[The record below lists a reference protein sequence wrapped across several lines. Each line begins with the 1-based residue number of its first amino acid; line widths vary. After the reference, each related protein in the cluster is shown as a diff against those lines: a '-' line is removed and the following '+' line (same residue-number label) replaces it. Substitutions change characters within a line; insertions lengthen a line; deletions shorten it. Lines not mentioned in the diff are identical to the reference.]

1 MGLVGDLVGLRLTG
15 RELLR
20 ANRDVFDG
28 LRSESLPER
37 EWDDWLRF
45 TSDLGSL
52 AVEMRSWIL
61 SRKRSGAVS
70 SRSADLVCTTG
81 MSSRDARR
89 AVRVADTLD
98 DNAALATAL
107 AAGEVT
113 TGHAEALAF
122 AVDRGSR
129 FAANHDVR
137 LVDAAKEQDVDR
149 FRDTLAAWQRAHD
162 GDIDGAGL
170 AKRQHDRRRCAWSTT
185 VDGMVRIDAELAPD
199 AGAVVTGMIGRIAE
213 RLWRTR
219 DGRATEPVGD
229 GRTVV
234 QRYADA
240 LVELASGRTGGG
252 DGTDG
257 AGRTRADIVCVVDH
271 AWIARQLDE
280 AGAQRFDT
288 AGRNTGLR
296 LPPTADTPPAAVPGA
311 VSGGVFG
318 AAPGAVSGGL
328 PATRRCETVDGVPL
342 TATALRRLACDAGV
356 LPVVMGGNGQ
366 VLDLGRTNRT
376 VSPAQRKAL
385 IVRDGGCIFPGCDRP
400 ASWCDAHHI
409 IHWLD
414 SGPTDLW
421 NLCLLCSAHHHIV
434 HDGGWRLRHL
444 DPLSEQGT
452 GNGRIGFTDP
462 QGRNHE
468 PDRRH
473 RRQPRKPAAA

>member
-1 MGLVGDLVGLRLTG
+1 
-15 RELLR
+15 
-20 ANRDVFDG
+20 
-28 LRSESLPER
+28 
-37 EWDDWLRF
+37 
-45 TSDLGSL
+45 
-52 AVEMRSWIL
+52 
-61 SRKRSGAVS
+61 
-70 SRSADLVCTTG
+70 
-81 MSSRDARR
+81 
-89 AVRVADTLD
+89 
-98 DNAALATAL
+98 
-107 AAGEVT
+107 
-113 TGHAEALAF
+113 
-122 AVDRGSR
+122 
-129 FAANHDVR
+129 
-137 LVDAAKEQDVDR
+137 
-149 FRDTLAAWQRAHD
+149 
-162 GDIDGAGL
+162 
-170 AKRQHDRRRCAWSTT
+170 
-185 VDGMVRIDAELAPD
+185 MVRIDAELAPD

-240 LVELASGRTGGG
+240 LVELASGRAGGV

-257 AGRTRADIVCVVDH
+257 AGRTRADIVCVVDYD
-271 AWIARQLDE
+271 WIARQLDE

-318 AAPGAVSGGL
+318 AAPGAVSGAL
-328 PATRRCETVDGVPL
+328 PATRRCESVDGIPL

-356 LPVVMGGNGQ
+356 LPVVMGSNGQ

-468 PDRRH
+468 PERRH